1 MAPTPLPLEQ
11 MPGVGGG
18 GGGYLPAAQ
27 VSVAA
32 KLIIPSPYNGYIV
45 SSQEGGPRINTMSMS
60 VLIDFIIQRT
70 YHELTVLAE
79 L

>member
-1 MAPTPLPLEQ
+1 MCLSIHLS
-11 MPGVGGG
+11 
-18 GGGYLPAAQ
+18 L
-27 VSVAA
+27 
-32 KLIIPSPYNGYIV
+32 
-45 SSQEGGPRINTMSMS
+45 QEGGPRINTMSLS

>member
-11 MPGVGGG
+11 MPGASA
-18 GGGYLPAAQ
+18 GYLPA
-27 VSVAA
+27 
-32 KLIIPSPYNGYIV
+32 G
-45 SSQEGGPRINTMSMS
+45 QEGGPRINTMSMS

-70 YHELTVLAE
+70 YHELMVLAE